1 SASLRSFCASV
12 GYIWRMR
19 RRVLI
24 DLSLE
29 TSGHFATQAAK
40 TRGENFCELVVKI
53 ANSARFVE

>member
-1 SASLRSFCASV
+1 
-12 GYIWRMR
+12 MR